1 MTADYLKASALRTS
15 ADLSPNVPSVRRR
28 WLLLIYQ
35 ESCTDAGKS
44 NFPSEKKMAYFIY
57 KAKTEETM

>member
-1 MTADYLKASALRTS
+1 MLFNNIFIIAIS
-15 ADLSPNVPSVRRR
+15 VPSVRRR

-57 KAKTEETM
+57 KTKTEETM